1 MKNETEDLAKNVEG
15 ADGILIVRGAKNSR
29 EKERQADN
37 HEGPSLSPC
46 GNPVDERSKNCGRRD
61 NENKVGAFVPMIRA
75 PKSHHRRF
83 RAALRL
89 IRFTN
94 DIQSS
99 SLTVSNQLFEE
110 HIAGRTYQIEVS
122 PVSAERWR
130 AQIVRRPGIQT
141 SLMPFY
147 GKTPEDAA
155 RELSNWL
162 SLVSGAAPANT

>member
-1 MKNETEDLAKNVEG
+1 
-15 ADGILIVRGAKNSR
+15 
-29 EKERQADN
+29 
-37 HEGPSLSPC
+37 
-46 GNPVDERSKNCGRRD
+46 VDERSKNCGCRD
-61 NENKVGAFVPMIRA
+61 TEKNIWANVPLIGT
-75 PKSHHRRF
+75 PKSANWLLSRR
-83 RAALRL
+83 A
-89 IRFTN
+89 
-94 DIQSS
+94 
-99 SLTVSNQLFEE
+99 SLDPFHQRHTIVTSHVPIQLFEE

>member
-1 MKNETEDLAKNVEG
+1 M
-15 ADGILIVRGAKNSR
+15 ILPPKARGRPLSRRASLDSFRQRHTIVT
-29 EKERQADN
+29 
-37 HEGPSLSPC
+37 
-46 GNPVDERSKNCGRRD
+46 
-61 NENKVGAFVPMIRA
+61 
-75 PKSHHRRF
+75 SHV
-83 RAALRL
+83 A
-89 IRFTN
+89 I
-94 DIQSS
+94 
-99 SLTVSNQLFEE
+99 QLFEE

-162 SLVSGAAPANT
+162 SLVSGATPANT